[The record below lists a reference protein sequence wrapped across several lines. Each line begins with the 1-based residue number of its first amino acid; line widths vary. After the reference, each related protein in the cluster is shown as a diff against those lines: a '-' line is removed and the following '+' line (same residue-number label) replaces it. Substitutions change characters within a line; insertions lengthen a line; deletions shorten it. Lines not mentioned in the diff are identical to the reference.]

1 LRNCDISFVAWI
13 SILQCSFFNFQCL
26 WGVEMIDYDY
36 RKPENLEEVFNL
48 LQEYGHRA
56 ALIAG
61 GTDVM
66 VKIRNTR
73 KAPEVLISLRGLKDL
88 SYIRKN
94 GDYHIGALATHRMLE
109 QSDLVQKELTALHEG
124 ASRIGSVQVR
134 NVATI
139 AGNICN
145 AAPSA
150 DTAGPLLALDAQVLL
165 KGPDGERN
173 VPIAGFFTGTYK
185 TVRKETE
192 VVTEIQIPAV
202 MEQFGSAY
210 WKQSRRKA
218 MNLPIVGIAVSLRLD
233 NNAISESRIALT
245 VAAPTPIRASKAE
258 EFLLGKPMNDAVLA
272 EAGRIAAST
281 DCCTLRD
288 SLRGEAWYRAE
299 IIEAYVP
306 RMARLAA
313 ERIKGSA

>member
-1 LRNCDISFVAWI
+1 
-13 SILQCSFFNFQCL
+13 
-26 WGVEMIDYDY
+26 MIDYEY
-36 RKPENLEEVFNL
+36 KRPESLEEVFRL
-48 LQEYGHRA
+48 LQEHGHRA
-56 ALIAG
+56 VLIAG

-73 KAPEVLISLRGLKDL
+73 KAPEVLISLRGLSDL

-109 QSDLVQKELTALHEG
+109 QSPVVQKELSALYEG

-150 DTAGPLLALDAQVLL
+150 DTAGPLLALDAQVVL
-165 KGPDGERN
+165 KSPDGERR
-173 VPIAGFFTGTYK
+173 VPITEFFTGTYR

-192 VVTEIQIPAV
+192 VVTEVQIPAA
-202 MEQFGSAY
+202 MAAFGSAY
-210 WKQSRRKA
+210 WKQARRKA
-218 MNLPIVGIAVSLRLD
+218 MNLPIVGIAVSLRVD
-233 NNAISESRIALT
+233 GDTISESRIALT
-245 VAAPTPIRASKAE
+245 VAAPTPIRAYKAE
-258 EFLLGKPMNDAVLA
+258 EFLKGKQMDDAVLA
-272 EAGRIAAST
+272 EAGRVAAST

-313 ERIKGSA
+313 ERIRTSA

>member
-1 LRNCDISFVAWI
+1 
-13 SILQCSFFNFQCL
+13 
-26 WGVEMIDYDY
+26 MIDYDY
-36 RKPENLEEVFNL
+36 RKPGSLEEVFSL
-48 LQEYGHRA
+48 LKEYGHRA

-73 KAPEVLISLRGLKDL
+73 KAPEVLISLRGLQDL

-94 GDYHIGALATHRMLE
+94 GDYHIGAMATHRMLE
-109 QSDLVQKELTALHEG
+109 QSDLVQKELTALYEG

-165 KGPDGERN
+165 QGPDAART
-173 VPIAGFFTGTYK
+173 VPITEFFTGTYK

-192 VVTEIQIPAV
+192 VVTEIRIPSQIG
-202 MEQFGSAY
+202 QFGSAY

-218 MNLPIVGIAVSLRLD
+218 MNLPIVGVAVSLRLEKGTIQD
-233 NNAISESRIALT
+233 SRIALT
-245 VAAPTPIRASKAE
+245 VAAPTPIRAYKAE
-258 EFLLGKPMNDAVLA
+258 EFLAGKPMEDAVLA
-272 EAGRIAAST
+272 EAGKIAAST

-313 ERIKGSA
+313 ERIR

>member
-1 LRNCDISFVAWI
+1 
-13 SILQCSFFNFQCL
+13 
-26 WGVEMIDYDY
+26 MIDYDY
-36 RKPENLEEVFNL
+36 RKPESLEEVFKL

-73 KAPEVLISLRGLKDL
+73 KAPEVLISLRGLKEL

-109 QSDLVQKELTALHEG
+109 QSDLVQRELTALYEG

-165 KGPDGERN
+165 QGPEGERR
-173 VPIAGFFTGTYK
+173 VPITEFFTGTYK

-192 VVTEIQIPAV
+192 VVTEIRIPAE
-202 MEQFGSAY
+202 MKRFGSAY

-233 NNAISESRIALT
+233 NATISDARIALT
-245 VAAPTPIRASKAE
+245 VAAPTPIRAYKAE
-258 EFLLGKPMNDAVLA
+258 EFLTGKPMDEAVLA

-306 RMARLAA
+306 RMGKLAA
-313 ERIKGSA
+313 ERVKASA

>member
-1 LRNCDISFVAWI
+1 
-13 SILQCSFFNFQCL
+13 
-26 WGVEMIDYDY
+26 MIDYDY
-36 RKPENLEEVFNL
+36 MKPESLDDIFNL
-48 LQEYGHRA
+48 LKEYGPRA
-56 ALIAG
+56 TLIAG

-66 VKIRNTR
+66 VKIRNTK
-73 KAPEVLISLRGLKDL
+73 KAPDMLISLRGLKDL
-88 SYIRKN
+88 CYIRKN
-94 GDYHIGALATHRMLE
+94 GDYHIGALATHRMIE
-109 QSDLVQKELTALHEG
+109 QSDLVQKELTALYEG

-139 AGNICN
+139 GGNICN

-150 DTAGPLLALDAQVLL
+150 DTAGPLLVLDAQVLL
-165 KGPDGERN
+165 KGPDGERR
-173 VPIAGFFTGTYK
+173 VPITEFFVGTYK
-185 TVRKETE
+185 TVCKETE
-192 VVTEIQIPAV
+192 VVTEIQIPAE
-202 MEQFGSAY
+202 MERFGSAY

-233 NNAISESRIALT
+233 HETISDCRIALV
-245 VAAPTPIRASKAE
+245 VAAPTPVRAYKAE
-258 EFLLGKPMNDAVLA
+258 AFLMGKSLDDKVLA

-281 DCCTLRD
+281 ECCTLRD

-313 ERIKGSA
+313 QRINKRN

>member
-1 LRNCDISFVAWI
+1 
-13 SILQCSFFNFQCL
+13 
-26 WGVEMIDYDY
+26 MIDYDY
-36 RKPENLEEVFNL
+36 RKPESLEEVFNL
-48 LQEYGHRA
+48 LGEYGHRA
-56 ALIAG
+56 TLIAG

-94 GDYHIGALATHRMLE
+94 GGYHIGALATHTMLE
-109 QSDLVQKELTALHEG
+109 QSDLVQKELTALYEG

-165 KGPDGERN
+165 QGPEGERT
-173 VPIAGFFTGTYK
+173 VPITEFFTGTYK

-192 VVTEIQIPAV
+192 VVTEIRIPSE

-218 MNLPIVGIAVSLRLD
+218 MNLPIVGVAVSLRLH
-233 NNAISESRIALT
+233 NGTISDSRIALT
-245 VAAPTPIRASKAE
+245 VAAPTPIRAHKAE
-258 EFLLGKPMNDAVLA
+258 EFLAGKPMNDTVLA

-281 DCCTLRD
+281 ECCTLRD

-306 RMARLAA
+306 RMAKLAA
-313 ERIKGSA
+313 QRIR

>member
-1 LRNCDISFVAWI
+1 
-13 SILQCSFFNFQCL
+13 
-26 WGVEMIDYDY
+26 MIDYDY
-36 RKPENLEEVFNL
+36 RKPGNLEEVFSL
-48 LQEYGHRA
+48 LKEYGHRA
-56 ALIAG
+56 TLIAG

-94 GDYHIGALATHRMLE
+94 GGYHIGALATHRMLE
-109 QSDLVQKELTALHEG
+109 QSDLVQKDLTALHEG

-150 DTAGPLLALDAQVLL
+150 DTAGPLLALDAQILL
-165 KGPDGERN
+165 KGPDGERT
-173 VPIAGFFTGTYK
+173 VPVTEFFTGTYR

-192 VVTEIQIPAV
+192 VVTEIRIPDH

-233 NNAISESRIALT
+233 KGTISDSRIALT
-245 VAAPTPIRASKAE
+245 VAAPTPIRAYKAE
-258 EFLLGKPMNDAVLA
+258 EFLTGKAMDDAVLA

-281 DCCTLRD
+281 DCCTIRD

-306 RMARLAA
+306 RMAQLAA
-313 ERIKGSA
+313 NRIRTRP

>member
-1 LRNCDISFVAWI
+1 
-13 SILQCSFFNFQCL
+13 
-26 WGVEMIDYDY
+26 MIDYEY
-36 RKPENLEEVFNL
+36 KRPEKLEEVFAL

-66 VKIRNTR
+66 VKIRNTK
-73 KAPEVLISLRGLKDL
+73 KAPEVLISLRRLTDL

-94 GDYHIGALATHRMLE
+94 GDYHIGALTTHRMLE
-109 QSDLVQKELTALHEG
+109 QSDLVQKELTALYEG

-134 NVATI
+134 NVATL

-150 DTAGPLLALDAQVLL
+150 DTAGPLLALDAQVTLHS
-165 KGPDGERN
+165 PDGERR
-173 VPIAGFFTGTYK
+173 VPITEFFTGTYR
-185 TVRKETE
+185 TARKETE
-192 VVTEIQIPAV
+192 VVTEIKIPAH

-233 NNAISESRIALT
+233 NDAVSDSRIALT
-245 VAAPTPIRASKAE
+245 VAAPTPIRAYKAE
-258 EFLLGKPMNDAVLA
+258 EFLSGKPMDDAVLA
-272 EAGRIAAST
+272 EAGKIAAST

-288 SLRGEAWYRAE
+288 SLRGEAWYRAR
-299 IIEAYVP
+299 IIEVYVP

-313 ERIKGSA
+313 ERIQNAN

>member
-1 LRNCDISFVAWI
+1 
-13 SILQCSFFNFQCL
+13 
-26 WGVEMIDYDY
+26 MIDYDY
-36 RKPENLEEVFNL
+36 RKPDTLEEVFSL
-48 LQEYGHRA
+48 LKEYGHKA

-66 VKIRNTR
+66 VKIRNTK

-88 SYIRKN
+88 SYVRKN

-109 QSDLVQKELTALHEG
+109 ESDLVQRELTALYEG

-165 KGPDGERN
+165 QGPEGERR
-173 VPIAGFFTGTYK
+173 VPITEFFTGTYK

-192 VVTEIQIPAV
+192 VVTEIRIPAA
-202 MEQFGSAY
+202 MERFGSAC

-218 MNLPIVGIAVSLRLD
+218 MNLPIVGIAVSLRL
-233 NNAISESRIALT
+233 NNDSISESRIALT
-245 VAAPTPIRASKAE
+245 VAAPTPIRAYKAE
-258 EFLLGKPMNDAVLA
+258 EFLAGKRMDDAVLA
-272 EAGRIAAST
+272 EAGKIAAST

-313 ERIKGSA
+313 QRIR

>member
-1 LRNCDISFVAWI
+1 
-13 SILQCSFFNFQCL
+13 
-26 WGVEMIDYDY
+26 MIDYDY
-36 RKPENLEEVFNL
+36 RKPESLEEVFKL

-73 KAPEVLISLRGLKDL
+73 KAPEVLISLRGLKEL

-109 QSDLVQKELTALHEG
+109 QSDLVQRELTALYEG

-165 KGPDGERN
+165 QGPEGERR
-173 VPIAGFFTGTYK
+173 VPITEFFTGTYK

-192 VVTEIQIPAV
+192 VVTEIRIPAE
-202 MEQFGSAY
+202 MERFGSAY

-233 NNAISESRIALT
+233 NATISDARIALT
-245 VAAPTPIRASKAE
+245 VAAPTPIRAYKAE
-258 EFLLGKPMNDAVLA
+258 EFLTGKPMDEAVLA

-306 RMARLAA
+306 RMGKLAA
-313 ERIKGSA
+313 ERVKASA

>member
-1 LRNCDISFVAWI
+1 
-13 SILQCSFFNFQCL
+13 
-26 WGVEMIDYDY
+26 MIDYDY
-36 RKPENLEEVFNL
+36 VKPESLDEVFSL
-48 LQEYGHRA
+48 VQTYGSRA

-73 KAPEVLISLRGLKDL
+73 KSPEVLISLRGLRDL

-94 GDYHIGALATHRMLE
+94 GDYHIGALTTHRMLE
-109 QSDLVQKELTALHEG
+109 QSELVGKELSALHEG

-134 NVATI
+134 NVATL

-150 DTAGPLLALDAQVLL
+150 DTAGPLLALDAEVHL
-165 KGPDGERN
+165 KSPDGERQ
-173 VPIAGFFTGTYK
+173 VPITEFFTGTYR
-185 TVRKETE
+185 TVRKENE
-192 VVTEIQIPAV
+192 VVTEIRIPSH
-202 MEQFGSAY
+202 MERFGSAY

-233 NNAISESRIALT
+233 NNAIAESRIALT
-245 VAAPTPIRASKAE
+245 VAAPTPIRAYKAE
-258 EFLLGKPMNDAVLA
+258 EFLSGKPMEDTVLA

-313 ERIKGSA
+313 ERIR